1 MIWLP
6 VVGDYADIDVYAS
19 IIAYADLLNQ
29 RGKTAETYIPVA
41 PNYSVPENLRLP
53 EQENA
58 IFDLQPEDEAIILDI
73 SIPEE
78 INRLVPDK
86 QILEIIDHHPGYEK
100 YWRER
105 IGDKAVIEK
114 IGAVATS
121 IFEWWG
127 ECWDYDKMSPEIAKL
142 LLAAI
147 LDNTLN
153 FNASITTDRDHAAA
167 EKLATIID
175 TTVEDFAAW
184 YFTKVS
190 QTVIADLQNSL
201 LQDCKTATLPTD
213 QSTFTFCQLTLWDV
227 QSVIKQPEKIAE
239 ILTGK
244 DSAWLVNI
252 LCISERR
259 NYILTSS
266 TQLAEYFADL
276 LSLKSQGSWLVS
288 DQLFLRKEILGKM
301 LGK

>member
-6 VVGDYADIDVYAS
+6 VVGNYADIDVYAS

-29 RGKTAETYIPVA
+29 RGKTAKTYIPIA
-41 PNYSVPENLRLP
+41 PNYSVPEALRLP
-53 EQENA
+53 EQENT

-86 QILEIIDHHPGYEK
+86 QILEIIDHHPGYEE

-127 ECWDYDKMSPEIAKL
+127 ECWDYGKMSPEIAKL

-153 FNASITTDRDHAAA
+153 FNASITTNRDHAAA

-184 YFTKVS
+184 YFTEVS

-201 LQDCKTATLPTD
+201 LQDCKTATLPIN

-227 QSVIKQPEKIAE
+227 QSIIQQPEKIAN
-239 ILTGK
+239 IMTGK
-244 DSAWLVNI
+244 DNAWIANI
-252 LCISERR
+252 LCISERK

-266 TQLAEYFADL
+266 AQLAEYFTNL
-276 LSLKSQGSWLVS
+276 LNLKSQDPWLIS
-288 DQLFLRKEILGKM
+288 DRLFLRKEILGRM
-301 LGK
+301 LGR